1 MEESTRNPKVCFVT
15 IGATAAFDSLLRAVL
30 SESFIQALVEFGYTD
45 VQVQYGADGYS
56 LFHQY
61 SKRDPSIISSSS
73 NINITGFDFRK
84 AGLGAEMGAA
94 RNGVVISHAGK
105 IIFSCLRVAKC

>member
-1 MEESTRNPKVCFVT
+1 MRSSKLCFVT

-30 SESFIQALVEFGYTD
+30 SQSFIEALVEFGYTD
-45 VQVQYGADGYS
+45 LQVQYGANGYS

-61 SKRDPSIISSSS
+61 SKQDPSVVSSGPK
-73 NINITGFDFRK
+73 INITGFDFRK

-105 IIFSCLRVAKC
+105 IIFKRYSNVSE